1 MRYCLIALLTVLMSA
16 CAYLETN
23 SRLQQFDD
31 LQRGYARAMTWSDLA
46 VAYSATRAAENKVP
60 ANALSFQDIKIT
72 AYEPI
77 NQKVEDDG
85 QTIRR
90 TARIRFVFTSRMAEQ
105 QLLAQE
111 EWRYSENHK
120 RWILESGF
128 PAFRESLLR

>member
-1 MRYCLIALLTVLMSA
+1 MRSFLIALLSTVLSA

-31 LQRGYARAMTWSDLA
+31 LQRGYARAMTWSDLQA
-46 VAYSATRAAENKVP
+46 AYSATRAAENKVP
-60 ANALSFQDIKIT
+60 INALSFQDIKIT
-72 AYEPI
+72 TYEPI

-90 TARIRFVFTSRMAEQ
+90 TARIRFVFTSRMVEQ

-128 PAFRESLLR
+128 PAFRESPLR

>member
-1 MRYCLIALLTVLMSA
+1 MRSCLIALLATVLSA
-16 CAYLETN
+16 CAYLKTN

-31 LQRGYARAMTWSDLA
+31 LQRGYARAMVWSDLA
-46 VAYSATRAAENKVP
+46 AAYSATRAAENKVP
-60 ANALSFQDIKIT
+60 ANALSLQDIKIT

-90 TARIRFVFTSRMAEQ
+90 TARIRFVFTSRMVEQ

-128 PAFRESLLR
+128 PAFRESPLP

>member
-1 MRYCLIALLTVLMSA
+1 MRYCLVALLTALLSA

-46 VAYSATRAAENKVP
+46 AAYSATRAAENKVP
-60 ANALSFQDIKIT
+60 PNALSFQDIKIT

-90 TARIRFVFTSRMAEQ
+90 TARIRFVFTSRMVEQ
-105 QLLAQE
+105 QLLVQE
-111 EWRYSENHK
+111 EWKYSENHK

-128 PAFRESLLR
+128 PAFRESSLR

>member
-1 MRYCLIALLTVLMSA
+1 MRYCLIALFSTFLSA

-46 VAYSATRAAENKVP
+46 AAYTATRAAENKVP
-60 ANALSFQDIKIT
+60 ANALTFQDIKIT

-77 NQKVEDDG
+77 NQKLEDG
-85 QTIRR
+85 GLTIRR
-90 TARIRFVFTSRMAEQ
+90 TARIRFVFTSLMVEK
-105 QLLAQE
+105 QLTVQE
-111 EWRYSENHK
+111 EWKYSENHK

-128 PAFRESLLR
+128 PAFRESPLR